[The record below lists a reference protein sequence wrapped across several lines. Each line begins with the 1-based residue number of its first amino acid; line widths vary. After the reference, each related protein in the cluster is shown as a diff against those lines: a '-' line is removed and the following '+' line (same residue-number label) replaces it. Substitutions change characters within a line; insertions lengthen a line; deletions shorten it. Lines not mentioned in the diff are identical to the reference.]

1 MSKKDLTQ
9 VARKYTASDLYDA
22 HSLAE
27 SDLSWM
33 ATALESLRKEIKRV
47 KTHMI
52 ETGHY
57 YDQLGQLEKLADMY
71 SYLADDRCNTHA
83 GLAAEFDLEVNAE
96 IKLLGNKVG

>member
-9 VARKYTASDLYDA
+9 VAKTYTASDLYDA

-27 SDLSWM
+27 NDLAWM

-57 YDQLGQLEKLADMY
+57 YDQLGQLEQLADMY
-71 SYLADDRCNTHA
+71 SYLADDRCNCHA

-96 IKLLGNKVG
+96 IKLLGNEVG